1 MTVLIDQDHV
11 QDFLIELENS
21 PMSIQ
26 VKDFEL
32 QRPDPSRQARERTV
46 TRDEWA
52 AWDDGR
58 RYGMMAAYG
67 PWSGW
72 WDGR

>member
-11 QDFLIELENS
+11 QDLLVELENS

-32 QRPDPSRQARERTV
+32 QRPTARVTKPEKGISSRG
-46 TRDEWA
+46 
-52 AWDDGR
+52 DDG
-58 RYGMMAAYG
+58 
-67 PWSGW
+67 
-72 WDGR
+72 